1 VNAGTPR
8 KRPFVLGLG
17 GTTRDD
23 SSTERALRVSLAA
36 AEADGAETAI
46 FTGADLM
53 LPMYRPGPAE
63 RTGAAARLIDLFRN
77 LDGIIIATPAYHG
90 SLSGVVKNALDY
102 TEDLRGDARVYF
114 DGCAVGCICCAAGWQ
129 AAGQTLAALRAI
141 AHALRGW
148 PTPFGAMINTS
159 LPVFSASGELLDDS
173 TNLQLKLVGRQVAQF
188 AHMRLGAARPT
199 PAPPSA

>member
-1 VNAGTPR
+1 MNAGTPR

-17 GTTRDD
+17 GTTRDG

-36 AEADGAETAI
+36 AEADGADTAI
-46 FTGADLM
+46 FAGVDLL
-53 LPMYRPGPAE
+53 LPMYRPGQAE
-63 RTGAAARLIDLFRN
+63 RTDAAARLINHFRN

-159 LPVFSASGELLDDS
+159 LPVFSETGDLVDES
-173 TNLQLKLVGRQVAQF
+173 TKLQLKLVGRQVAQF
-188 AHMRLGAARPT
+188 AHMRLGIAR
-199 PAPPSA
+199 